1 MTQISKMIRLVR
13 ATDNISQTD
22 LAEQIGISRPVI
34 RRVEAGKSV
43 DIGDA
48 LKIITWLFE
57 AADIVKSDLNKR

>member
-1 MTQISKMIRLVR
+1 MTQLSKMIRLVR

-34 RRVEAGKSV
+34 RRTEAGKPV
-43 DIGDA
+43 DIEAA

-57 AADIVKSDLNKR
+57 PADTAK